1 MCFELQ
7 ITLPG
12 GIPTP
17 PPHTHTHTH
26 THTTHTQ
33 HTHTH
38 THTHTHKSTHMHGQR
53 TDRADCEYYC
63 RQIWKLRPNDG
74 FSNRPPRFSLSSLS
88 PRLVLVNKHI
98 FRVPDDNNVAK
109 IINAG
114 YLSAYY
120 HATIAKMATDYLER
134 QQIKIAVSTLPA
146 VFMRDP
152 RKRKSFW

>member
-1 MCFELQ
+1 
-7 ITLPG
+7 
-12 GIPTP
+12 
-17 PPHTHTHTH
+17 
-26 THTTHTQ
+26 
-33 HTHTH
+33 
-38 THTHTHKSTHMHGQR
+38 MHGQR

-88 PRLVLVNKHI
+88 PRLVLVNKRI

-114 YLSAYY
+114 YLSADY